1 MTNMKKI
8 FIITL
13 LTALVTG
20 LFTSCENGDWEFPD
34 YEYSAV
40 YFAYQ
45 SPVRTI
51 VLGEDVFDTSLD
63 NEYKCQIMATM
74 GGVYNNDKDVEIGI
88 RVDNS
93 IVNDLVFDATQE
105 DIIAMPSNYYSLS
118 SDKIIIEKG
127 SILGGVTVQLT
138 DAFFNDPNSL
148 VNTYVIPVVM
158 TGVVNADTILSGTP
172 MVDSPR
178 RGVSSDWDVQPKDY
192 VLYAVKY
199 INPYDA
205 NYLRRGV
212 DVISGGQSGTNNR
225 RAQYVEHDEVID
237 DIATRSLNTIA
248 WEHQTRDMENIPRN
262 SVMLLTFN
270 DQGDCTV
277 SSDTDG
283 IAATGS
289 GKFVPKGD
297 KNSWG
302 EQDRDV
308 LYLDYTVNYGD
319 IQVSTKD
326 TLVVRDRGVKA
337 EWFTPVVKE
346 EAL

>member
-1 MTNMKKI
+1 MKKI
-8 FIITL
+8 VYLTL
-13 LTALVTG
+13 LTAFVTG
-20 LFTSCENGDWEFPD
+20 VFTSCENGDWEFPD
-34 YEYSAV
+34 YEYAAV

-63 NEYKCQIMATM
+63 NAYKCQIMATM
-74 GGVYNNDKDVEIGI
+74 GGVYANDKNVEIGI

-93 IVNDLVFDATQE
+93 ICNDLLFDGTE
-105 DIIAMPSNYYSLS
+105 NNILPMPSNYYTLT
-118 SDKIIIEKG
+118 SDKITIEKG

-138 DAFFNDPNSL
+138 AAFFYDPKSL

-158 TGVVNADTILSGTP
+158 TGVVNADTILSGKP
-172 MVDSPR
+172 MVNNPR
-178 RGVSSDWDVQPKDY
+178 RGVSDDWDVQPKDY

-199 INPYDA
+199 VNPYDA

-212 DVISGGQSGTNNR
+212 DVISGSQTGTLKR
-225 RAQYVEHDEVID
+225 HTAYVENNEVID
-237 DIATRSLNTIA
+237 DITTRSLSTIA
-248 WEHQTRDMENIPRN
+248 WEHQTKDLNNINRN

-270 DQGDCTV
+270 EQGDCTV
-277 SSDTDG
+277 SSETDG
-283 IAATGS
+283 VAATGT
-289 GKFVPKGD
+289 GKFVLKGD

-302 EQDRDV
+302 NVDRNV

-319 IQVSTKD
+319 IQVATKD

-337 EWFTPVVKE
+337 EWFTP
-346 EAL
+346 ALKD

>member
-1 MTNMKKI
+1 MKKI

-93 IVNDLVFDATQE
+93 IVNGLVFDATQE

-118 SDKIIIEKG
+118 SDKITIEKG

-178 RGVSSDWDVQPKDY
+178 RGVSGDWDVQPKDY

-237 DIATRSLNTIA
+237 DITTRSLNTIA

-270 DQGDCTV
+270 EQGDCTV

-283 IAATGS
+283 VAATGS

-337 EWFTPVVKE
+337 EWFTP
-346 EAL
+346 ALLD